1 MGFFILF
8 YPSFPF
14 FQCGEPRIWGIW
26 VCLCVDG
33 RCLGKFFREEQQWRG
48 RNRTAEH
55 TVKVGSSGATELATG
70 SEELSSFR
78 TFWASSAMAPLTK
91 RAAAA
96 AAATLNFM
104 MAAWTSSR
112 RGRREVKGTTVR
124 EVQEGGEKRSQLLS
138 ENGKTASSRRRYFRS
153 AQKKEEKRSPRRRV
167 EVNGGCF

>member
-1 MGFFILF
+1 MGFYFIL
-8 YPSFPF
+8 SIFPLF

-26 VCLCVDG
+26 VCLCVVDG

-104 MAAWTSSR
+104 MAAFSSSR
-112 RGRREVKGTTVR
+112 RGRREVKGTVR
-124 EVQEGGEKRSQLLS
+124 EVQEGGERKSQLLS
-138 ENGKTASSRRRYFRS
+138 EDGKTASSRRRYFRS